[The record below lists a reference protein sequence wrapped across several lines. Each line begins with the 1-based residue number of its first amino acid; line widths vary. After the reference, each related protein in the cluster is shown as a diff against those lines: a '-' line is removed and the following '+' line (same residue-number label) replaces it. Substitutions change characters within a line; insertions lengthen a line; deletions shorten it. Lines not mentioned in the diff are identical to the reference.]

1 MGTRSAFSALVKTA
15 AMLMLFAG
23 CAAAQTTS
31 PGSGQA
37 YPTKAIRV
45 VLPFAPGGTSD
56 GLARIIQPKL
66 GDALGQPL
74 VIDNRPGAGGNIA
87 AEIFAK
93 SAAGR
98 YTIYMGSAVL
108 TTSRSLYSKLPFDP
122 VRDFAPVTQL
132 ATGPYFLVVH
142 PSVQA
147 KNVSELVA
155 LAKAKPGGL
164 NYASSGV
171 GVPSHLAAEL
181 FKSRAG
187 IEMVHVAYKGG
198 GPAGLAVL
206 AGETQVFFGTGASAV
221 PHVKAGRLRALAV
234 TGLQRSVLAPDLPT
248 LDESGFKGFNI
259 TTWDSFVVPAGTP
272 QPIIARLHAETVKVL
287 RMPDIRER
295 VISIG
300 YEPTGT
306 TPQELAEFLRTE
318 SAILAKVIKD
328 ANIRV
333 E

>member
-1 MGTRSAFSALVKTA
+1 MKPRSAL
-15 AMLMLFAG
+15 
-23 CAAAQTTS
+23 CAAAQAAVLLMLGTGDAVS
-31 PGSGQA
+31 QPASGLA
-37 YPTKAIRV
+37 YPSKPIRV

-56 GLARIIQPKL
+56 GLARILQPKL

-87 AEIFAK
+87 AEIVAK
-93 SAAGR
+93 SAADG
-98 YTIYMGSAVL
+98 YTLYMGSAVL
-108 TTSRSLYSKLPFDP
+108 TTSQSLYSKLPFDP
-122 VRDFAPVTQL
+122 VRDFAPITQL

-142 PSVQA
+142 PSVPA

-155 LAKAKPGGL
+155 LAKAKPRGL

-181 FKSRAG
+181 FNSRAG

-198 GPAGLAVL
+198 GPAGFAVL
-206 AGETQVFFGTGASAV
+206 AGETQVFFGTGASAL

-234 TGLQRSVLAPDLPT
+234 TGLQRSVLAPEVPT
-248 LDESGFKGFNI
+248 LDESGFRGFNI
-259 TTWDSFVVPAGTP
+259 TTWDSFVAPAGTP
-272 QPIIARLHAETVKVL
+272 KPIIARIYTETVKVL
-287 RMPDIRER
+287 RMADIRER
-295 VISIG
+295 IINIG

-306 TPQELAEFLRTE
+306 TPEELAEFLRTE
-318 SAILAKVIKD
+318 SAILGKVIKD
-328 ANIRV
+328 ANIRA

>member
-1 MGTRSAFSALVKTA
+1 MKPSSAL
-15 AMLMLFAG
+15 
-23 CAAAQTTS
+23 CAAAQVLAVLLAFT
-31 PGSGQA
+31 GGAIAQG
-37 YPTKAIRV
+37 YPAKPIRV

-56 GLARIIQPKL
+56 GLARIISPRL
-66 GDALGQPL
+66 SESLGQPL

-87 AEIFAK
+87 AEIVAK
-93 SAAGR
+93 SAPDG

-108 TTSRSLYSKLPFDP
+108 TTSQSLYSKLPFDP

-142 PSVQA
+142 PSVPA
-147 KNVSELVA
+147 KTVSELVA
-155 LAKAKPGGL
+155 IAKAKPGGL

-206 AGETQVFFGTGASAV
+206 AGETQVFFGTGASAL
-221 PHVKAGRLRALAV
+221 PHARAGRLKVLAV
-234 TGLQRSVLAPDLPT
+234 TGLQRSALAPEVPT
-248 LDESGFKGFNI
+248 LDESGFRGFNI

-272 QPIIARLHAETVKVL
+272 QAIIARIHAETVKVL
-287 RMPDIRER
+287 RVPEIRER
-295 VISIG
+295 IVNIG

-306 TPQELAEFLRTE
+306 TPEELAEFLRTE

-328 ANIRV
+328 AHIRV
-333 E
+333 D